1 MKSKNFILTQ
11 IKTTMLEKGHYEADA
26 DKYVDEIKDSTVY
39 ELLVLKKE
47 ITTAVVDDAPDDAPL
62 EEGEGE
68 ASRSLFDRLR
78 GVVRYED

>member
-1 MKSKNFILTQ
+1 
-11 IKTTMLEKGHYEADA
+11 
-26 DKYVDEIKDSTVY
+26 VY

>member
-11 IKTTMLEKGHYEADA
+11 IKTTMLEKGHSEADA
-26 DKYVDEIKDSTVY
+26 DKYVDEIKDNTVY

-62 EEGEGE
+62 EEGE